1 MSTNK
6 TAPATASPEPES
18 FDEVM
23 RSLQRSIALVVDS
36 PALNMSR
43 TVNQLVNDVANRHQE
58 MFRILANNVP
68 KIVFPSTTLY
78 LTHLPQKHVPQSV
91 EVELVGS
98 SDLLATNVIASTK
111 QTPKQKSERKKVAF
125 GLYLIA
131 GNSVERRR
139 KKLKAFSLETQHGR
153 LLKMFL
159 EADGHFLTDDE
170 LLAAFDK
177 LVIRDISY
185 ILRNLKNALLANEL
199 KIIIE
204 DRKNPDGYTLVDIQE
219 CKLTD

>member
-1 MSTNK
+1 
-6 TAPATASPEPES
+6 
-18 FDEVM
+18 
-23 RSLQRSIALVVDS
+23 
-36 PALNMSR
+36 
-43 TVNQLVNDVANRHQE
+43 